1 MNTQEF
7 ILACLGCYNGA
18 CLYIEQ
24 TEKAFGVELT
34 DEDVCESVIM
44 VAEFMR
50 APQSLPI
57 QLGNDLITRL
67 FGLINNK
74 AQEAYLEYAEDIA
87 NEFEYFV
94 DDYASSL
101 KFNHEE
107 VNNWEELCAEIEAW
121 IGYQKAIR
129 EDKGYDW

>member
-1 MNTQEF
+1 MNTQDF
-7 ILACLGCYNGA
+7 ILVCLQCYPGA
-18 CLYIEQ
+18 CTYMDKLQ
-24 TEKAFGVELT
+24 DNFDVELT
-34 DEDVCESVIM
+34 EEDVLASIVIAGECIYNSTSRPLQ
-44 VAEFMR
+44 V
-50 APQSLPI
+50 
-57 QLGNDLITRL
+57 GNDLIVRL
-67 FGLINNK
+67 FNKINNK

-129 EDKGYDW
+129 EDKGYAW